1 MTENPDNP
9 PVFKQLRDLRELVNP
24 AGPRKRLAVAVAQD
38 EFSLDAIYKAF
49 RSGVVDPVLIGD
61 EDQILQLARDK
72 NYNFTG
78 LRWWMCRTLKKRL
91 SWLSGWC
98 TMGVPIF

>member
-38 EFSLDAIYKAF
+38 DFPLMPFI
-49 RSGVVDPVLIGD
+49 
-61 EDQILQLARDK
+61 
-72 NYNFTG
+72 
-78 LRWWMCRTLKKRL
+78 KRL
-91 SWLSGWC
+91 AWGLL
-98 TMGVPIF
+98 PRF